1 MKKIYLLLT
10 ITIIAINIAHAQN
23 EWVSYKID
31 NKLSVKVPSEPMIT
45 DEYSVMAQSK
55 DSLFCVISVI
65 DLKKIAGID
74 SAALASLATT
84 SSFSNHIKTGMLGK
98 MQGFTLGD
106 FKISKWKGYYCY
118 NVDGSNAAKKQK
130 INTFMVIVGTNIY
143 SLSAMMYEGKST
155 KGKEDFFNSLALN

>member
-1 MKKIYLLLT
+1 MKKIFFFL
-10 ITIIAINIAHAQN
+10 IAITVINTVHAQN

-31 NKLSVKVPSEPMIT
+31 NKLSVKVPSQPMIT
-45 DEYSVMAQSK
+45 DDYSVMAQSK

-74 SAALASLATT
+74 SAALASLAPT
-84 SSFSNHIKTGMLGK
+84 SSFSNHIKSGMLGK

-118 NVDGSNAAKKQK
+118 NVEGSDAAKKQK
-130 INTFMVIVGTNIY
+130 INTFMVIIGTNIY

-155 KGKEDFFNSLALN
+155 KGKDDFFNSLALN

>member
-1 MKKIYLLLT
+1 MKKIFFFL
-10 ITIIAINIAHAQN
+10 IAITAINTVHAQN

-31 NKLSVKVPSEPMIT
+31 NKLSVKVPSQPMIT
-45 DEYSVMAQSK
+45 DDYSVMAQSK
-55 DSLFCVISVI
+55 DSLFCIISVI

-74 SAALASLATT
+74 SAALASLAPT

-130 INTFMVIVGTNIY
+130 INTFMVIIGTNIY

-155 KGKEDFFNSLALN
+155 KGKDDFFNSLALN